1 MSTVLFIIAG
11 VVAAVLLVL
20 FVATLLVGHSRIWPT
35 PGSGSWQGY
44 VFWPLL
50 NVLCFAVAMT
60 APANALGLPAWLR
73 IIAAAL
79 LAASIGLFVNSFRVL
94 GRDNSNCA
102 RDGLVTGGIYRWS
115 RNPQHAMLVVVY
127 GCLAF
132 AADSALAYLLC
143 AAMMAVYTLMVL
155 AEKPWLEAAYGEPY
169 ILYCSR
175 VPRFF
180 NWARAGRV
188 ARALGRRL
196 QRQLL
201 AGTFP
206 RDRHAA
212 IGATGLASR
221 TQSGTT
227 AATTSIDRAG
237 R

>member
-1 MSTVLFIIAG
+1 
-11 VVAAVLLVL
+11 
-20 FVATLLVGHSRIWPT
+20 
-35 PGSGSWQGY
+35 
-44 VFWPLL
+44 
-50 NVLCFAVAMT
+50 
-60 APANALGLPAWLR
+60 
-73 IIAAAL
+73 
-79 LAASIGLFVNSFRVL
+79 
-94 GRDNSNCA
+94 
-102 RDGLVTGGIYRWS
+102 
-115 RNPQHAMLVVVY
+115 MLVVVY

-143 AAMMAVYTLMVL
+143 AAMMAVYTLMVQ
-155 AEKPWLEAAYGEPY
+155 AEEPWLEAAYGEPSR
-169 ILYCSR
+169 LYCSR